1 MKLRALNAILF
12 VGLMTASATGAQT
25 TLAIT
30 GARVIDGT
38 GAPAR
43 AETLIVR
50 GDRIVAVGPDVPVPA
65 DAQIIHADGETLLP
79 GLFDLHTHLNSS
91 ATGAPEDFG
100 KSLKDYLLCGVTT
113 VNDYSV
119 YGEMIAPL
127 RNLEQTGVLLGPKVN
142 FAIRLGTPQGHG
154 TEFGWGDYFTQE
166 VSTPAEA
173 HAAMARILPYKPDVI
188 KVFTDGWRYDRIADL
203 TSMNVQTLSAIVE
216 DAHRAGLKV
225 FTHTVTLAGAKI
237 AAEAG
242 VDSLAHGV
250 GDALVDDELIKL
262 MKQHHT
268 AYVSTLATFEPE
280 SLKSSSPR
288 LMALLSPEGRA
299 FETRRAQRSSS
310 EPDTAANMRRWH
322 FLQQNIARLLA
333 AGIPIGVGTDAGV
346 GGTYHGWST
355 LHEMELLVSSG
366 MTPLQALT
374 AGTGVSAAIVGQS
387 TDRGT
392 IAPGKIADLL
402 LVEGEPDKNIDD
414 IENTRAVFLGGR
426 QMDLQALA
434 AAVQSPEPTPLPAH
448 RVGSLIDNAERPDGR
463 SNLDTMLINSTD
475 PGVDHSQML
484 FVRGLGKHGHDIS
497 IAARMSPKENP
508 YVDLVIPLTRGAVEL
523 ADVSAYKGIQFA
535 VRGEGDYKLLLE
547 NYGTNR
553 ARWYTAAFNAGAKWH
568 TVKIPFS
575 SFHSTD
581 TTLQFPARTIRTLH
595 FELAR
600 PAGVGTWL
608 ELDDVKVY

>member
-1 MKLRALNAILF
+1 MKFRALNAALLAGI
-12 VGLMTASATGAQT
+12 VTARVSCAQT
-25 TLAIT
+25 SLAIT

-43 AETLIVR
+43 AETVIVR
-50 GDRIVAVGPDVPVPA
+50 GDRILAVGPDVAVPP
-65 DAQIIHADGETLLP
+65 DAQVIHADGETLLP

-91 ATGAPEDFG
+91 ATGEPEDFG
-100 KSLKDYLLCGVTT
+100 KSLKEYLLCGVTT

-127 RNLEQTGVLLGPKVN
+127 RSLGQTGVLLGPKVN

-166 VSTPAEA
+166 VSTAAEA

-188 KVFTDGWRYDRIADL
+188 KVFTDGWRYNRLADL

-216 DAHRAGLKV
+216 DAHHAGLKV
-225 FTHTVTLAGAKI
+225 FTHTVTLQGAKI
-237 AAEAG
+237 AARAG

-250 GDALVDDELIKL
+250 GDALVDDELIGL

-280 SLKSSSPR
+280 ALKTSSPR
-288 LMALLSPEGRA
+288 LMELLAPDGRA
-299 FETRRAQRSSS
+299 FETRRAQRASSDPGA
-310 EPDTAANMRRWH
+310 EPNMRRWH

-374 AGTGVSAAIVGQS
+374 AGTGVSAAIVGQDV
-387 TDRGT
+387 DRGT

-402 LVEGEPDKNIDD
+402 LVEGDPDRNINE
-414 IENTRAVFLGGR
+414 IEKTRAVFLGGK
-426 QMDLQALA
+426 QMDLQALE
-434 AAVQSPEPTPLPAH
+434 AAVQSTAPTPLPAH
-448 RVGSLIDNAERPDGR
+448 RVGPLIDNAERQDGR
-463 SNLDTMLINSTD
+463 SDLDTMLVDSTD
-475 PGVDHSQML
+475 PGIDHSQML
-484 FVRGLGKHGHDIS
+484 FVRGLGHHGHDIS
-497 IAARMSPKENP
+497 IVARMSPKENP
-508 YVDLVIPLTRGAVEL
+508 FADVNIPLTRGAVEL
-523 ADVSAYKGIQFA
+523 ADVSSYKGIQFA
-535 VRGEGDYKLLLE
+535 VRGDGDYKLLLE

-553 ARWYTAAFNAGAKWH
+553 AKWYTANFNAGARWH

-581 TTLQFPARTIRTLH
+581 AALQFPAKTLRSLH

-600 PAGVGTWL
+600 PAGVETWL
-608 ELDDVKVY
+608 ELDDVKLY